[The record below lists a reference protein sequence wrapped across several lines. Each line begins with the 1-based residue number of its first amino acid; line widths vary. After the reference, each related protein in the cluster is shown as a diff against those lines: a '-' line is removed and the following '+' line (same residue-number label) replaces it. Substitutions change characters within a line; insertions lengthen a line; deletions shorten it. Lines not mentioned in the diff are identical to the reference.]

1 MKVKTWIDRYISSNW
16 IQDEKAKKILIDNGI
31 WVRPFG
37 KLVYIMPPFVITDD
51 ELATLCQALLTVV
64 TAYLNQTSTPNRAS
78 L

>member
-1 MKVKTWIDRYISSNW
+1 
-16 IQDEKAKKILIDNGI
+16 LIDNGI

-51 ELATLCQALLTVV
+51 ELVTLCQSLLTVV
-64 TAYLNQTSTPNRAS
+64 TSYLNHISTTNRAS